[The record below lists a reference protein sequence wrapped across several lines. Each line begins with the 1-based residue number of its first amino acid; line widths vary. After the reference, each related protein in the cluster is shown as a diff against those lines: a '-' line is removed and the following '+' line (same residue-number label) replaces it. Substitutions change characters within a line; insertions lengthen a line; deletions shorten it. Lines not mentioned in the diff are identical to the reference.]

1 VPHENGSFNAVI
13 DLTFI
18 LTLVSFYMKENISYL
33 YDSKIHDYIYI
44 VQYILISLSQNPLLV
59 DGKVR
64 IEIVP

>member
-1 VPHENGSFNAVI
+1 
-13 DLTFI
+13 
-18 LTLVSFYMKENISYL
+18 L